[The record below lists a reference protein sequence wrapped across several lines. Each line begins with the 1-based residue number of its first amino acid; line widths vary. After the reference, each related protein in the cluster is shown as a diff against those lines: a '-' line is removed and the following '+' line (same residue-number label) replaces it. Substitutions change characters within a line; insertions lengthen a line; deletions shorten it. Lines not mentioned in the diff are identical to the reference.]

1 MNAYHQFISHPLVS
15 VIIPAYN
22 AEAFLEKTLK
32 SVLSQTYKNIEV
44 LVVDDGSQ
52 DRTAEIV
59 YSFAQQDRRV
69 TLLQQP
75 NSGVAAARNL
85 AIQYAKGEFI
95 APIDADDI
103 WYPHNLEKQV
113 QCIMEADA
121 SVGLVYAWSVE
132 IDEEDFISGGFH
144 SYNYEGEVYGILV
157 YRNFL
162 GNASA
167 ALIRRSCIEKVGDY
181 NCDLRLQEAQGCED
195 WDLYLRIAECYQV
208 KVVPEFLIG
217 YRQITS
223 SMSRNYQSMA
233 KSQSLV
239 LEAAQKRHPEIPAAI
254 YQWSISNFCIHLAY
268 QSTKDGNPFTAL
280 FWLYKALRFDPSMT
294 LIRPDLYLIFIKDIN
309 QILFNKLEKF
319 RFAKNIPI
327 AQGNLKLSKKIPVS
341 KTFTQSDIN
350 RLIRIRNLLPSKL
363 YEKARLKWLYWQR
376 RYAI

>member
-208 KVVPEFLIG
+208 RVVPEFLIG
-217 YRQITS
+217 YRQLTN

-239 LEAAQKRHPEIPAAI
+239 LEAVQKRHPEIPAAV
-254 YQWSISNFCIHLAY
+254 YQWSISNFYMYLAH
-268 QSTKDGNPFTAL
+268 QSSKDGNPSIAL
-280 FWLYKALRFDPSMT
+280 YWLYKAWQFDVSMT
-294 LIRPDLYLIFIKDIN
+294 LIRHDLYVIIVKIIN
-309 QILFNKLEKF
+309 YILFQKIKKARIFKLFSLENK
-319 RFAKNIPI
+319 I
-327 AQGNLKLSKKIPVS
+327 LKSSKKSGS
-341 KTFTQSDIN
+341 KPFTQSDIN

-363 YEKARLKWLYWQR
+363 YEQARLKWLYLQR
-376 RYAI
+376 SYAIQ